1 MVDQKR
7 LERAEEILLDHIH
20 LRMDLGLEET
30 ARIKNPDVEELLKH
44 IFDKNKIHQI
54 LIKTKMFRNKYVRSI
69 I

>member
-1 MVDQKR
+1 M
-7 LERAEEILLDHIH
+7 DHIH

-30 ARIKNPDVEELLKH
+30 ARIKNPDAEELLKH